1 MSEKVWNLSEIYQS
15 NDKFL
20 KDFENSK
27 KLLKNLEKFR
37 NKLNKNDPK
46 TILEFFKIDDE
57 LDRILEKMIVYAH
70 CSKDI
75 FGKDETCNRN
85 YQMVLDFFSEVS
97 EKLAFSKTELSSL
110 DTKVLRE
117 LKNSPEFA
125 DFDRSIEDIIRYK
138 KHTLSEEREKT
149 LAKISS
155 FNNTDDI
162 FQMLSDI
169 EMDHGSF
176 IDEHGKEIKLTTG
189 NYNYY
194 MKSSSQ
200 EVRKRVM
207 EAYIGSYGKLNMTLG
222 NLYLSHVKHV
232 NFLAKEYNFKSA
244 LDMSTYGEELKPDIM
259 LKNIEYVSGKV
270 ALLQDYFKAK
280 KKLLKVKEFYTSDI
294 SAELDLKNKD
304 KTEFED
310 AVVDISHSLKK
321 LGEDYVKMFED
332 AIKQGWFDVY
342 PRENKASGGYTTSTY
357 SVHPYILLN
366 YDGTSYWVSAIT
378 HEFGHAMHSYYSAK
392 NQPYD
397 KYNYTLFVAEVA
409 SLTNEILYYDYMIGN
424 AKDKDEKIKFIVD
437 FMQLFY
443 LNVFNSS
450 MLAEFEL
457 FVHESL
463 QNAVTLT
470 TSELNTKYLEICKK
484 YFGKDVHFTENFQ
497 FDWNRRS
504 HFFVDYYLYKYSTGL
519 ISACYVAKHILEDD
533 TGEYVKKYR
542 KFLTLGGSK
551 DPISSLKVAGVDIL
565 SEETYN
571 GAFSLFANYLERLKT
586 LMEEK

>member
-1 MSEKVWNLSEIYQS
+1 MSRTVWNLAELYGSE
-15 NDKFL
+15 DEFF
-20 KDFENSK
+20 KDFEKSK

-37 NKLNKNDPK
+37 NKLNKNDAK
-46 TILEFFKIDDE
+46 LILQFLIADDE
-57 LDRILEKMIVYAH
+57 LDQILEKIYVYAN

-75 FGKDETCNRN
+75 LGKDEKSNKN
-85 YQMVLDFFSEVS
+85 YQMVLDYYSQVT
-97 EKLAFSKTELSSL
+97 EKLAFAKTELATL
-110 DTKVLRE
+110 DTE
-117 LKNSPEFA
+117 FLKNLKKNPEFA
-125 DFDRSIEDIIRYK
+125 DYDRTIEDIIRYK
-138 KHTLSEEREKT
+138 KHTLSEEKEKT
-149 LAKISS
+149 FAKISA
-155 FNNTDDI
+155 FGDTDDL
-162 FQMLSDI
+162 FQILSDI

-176 IDEHGKEIKLTTG
+176 VDETGKEIKLTTG
-189 NYNYY
+189 NYNFY
-194 MKSSSQ
+194 MKSPSQ
-200 EVRKRVM
+200 EIRKRVM
-207 EAYIGSYGKLNMTLG
+207 EAYIGAYGKLNMTLG
-222 NLYLSHVKHV
+222 NMYIAHVKYM

-244 LDMSTYGEELKPDIM
+244 LDMSTYGEELTPAIM
-259 LKNIEYVSGKV
+259 KANIENVSAKV
-270 ALLQDYFKAK
+270 NLLQEYFRVK
-280 KKLLKVKEFYTSDI
+280 KKLLNVKKFYTSDI
-294 SAELDLKNKD
+294 SAELDLKNIE
-304 KTEFED
+304 KTDFEV
-310 AVVDISHSLKK
+310 AVKDISESLKK
-321 LGEDYVKMFED
+321 LGDDYTNMFKT
-332 AIKQGWFDVY
+332 AIDEGWFDVY

-357 SVHPYILLN
+357 GVHPYILLN

-409 SLTNEILYYDYMIGN
+409 SLTNEILYYDYKIRK
-424 AKDKDEKIKFIVD
+424 AQDKDEKIKFIVD

-457 FVHESL
+457 FVHETL
-463 QNAVTLT
+463 QTGVTLT
-470 TSELNTKYLEICKK
+470 TAELNAKYLEICSK
-484 YFGKDVHFTENFQ
+484 YFGKDVNFTQNFE

-519 ISACYVAKHILEDD
+519 ISACYVAKHILSDD

-565 SEETYN
+565 SQETYD
-571 GAFSLFANYLERLKT
+571 GAFSLFEEYLKKLKK